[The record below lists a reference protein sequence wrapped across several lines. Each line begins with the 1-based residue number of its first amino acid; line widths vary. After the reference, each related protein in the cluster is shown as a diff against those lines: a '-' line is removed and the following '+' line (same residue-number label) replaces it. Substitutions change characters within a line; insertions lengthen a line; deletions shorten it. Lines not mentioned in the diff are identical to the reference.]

1 MARRRLKRAG
11 LDLEEQTR
19 LVAEEYRN
27 FLAGNAAFQDLDT
40 SKLFLAR
47 HNAAK
52 AALSHLEALMKLG
65 DAGQQ
70 APGDN
75 LSAIV
80 ARARAALAG
89 DKPEDTTGEPE
100 ADT

>member
-27 FLAGNAAFQDLDT
+27 FLAGNAAFQDLEA

-65 DAGQQ
+65 EAGPT
-70 APGDN
+70 APSDN

-89 DKPEDTTGEPE
+89 DKPEDASGEPE
-100 ADT
+100 AES